1 MTRSRLAAAGLLLA
15 VFGLGAL
22 AGGVGV
28 SLAEHRGGDAGTR
41 PHSRDS
47 YLTRLTTELTL
58 SAAQRDS
65 IRAIMERNKPAMD
78 SMWGEVRPRFDSL
91 RTLVR
96 DEIRG
101 QLSPEQATKYQ
112 EMIERRNREYR
123 ERRANDSQ

>member
-15 VFGLGAL
+15 VFGLGAV

-28 SLAEHRGGDAGTR
+28 SVAEHRRVDAGTS

-47 YLTRLTTELTL
+47 YLTRLTTELEL
-58 SAAQRDS
+58 SGAQRDS

-91 RTLVR
+91 RALVR
-96 DEIRG
+96 GQIRG
-101 QLSPEQATKYQ
+101 QLSPDQATKYDA
-112 EMIERRNREYR
+112 MIERRNREYR
-123 ERRANDSQ
+123 ERRDNERR

>member
-15 VFGLGAL
+15 VFALGAL

-28 SLAEHRGGDAGTR
+28 SMAEHGKADAGRR
-41 PHSRDS
+41 PNGRDS
-47 YLTRLTTELTL
+47 YLTRLTTELDL
-58 SAAQRDS
+58 SGAQRDS

-101 QLSPEQATKYQ
+101 QLSPEQVTRYN

>member
-1 MTRSRLAAAGLLLA
+1 
-15 VFGLGAL
+15 
-22 AGGVGV
+22 
-28 SLAEHRGGDAGTR
+28 
-41 PHSRDS
+41 
-47 YLTRLTTELTL
+47 
-58 SAAQRDS
+58 
-65 IRAIMERNKPAMD
+65 MD